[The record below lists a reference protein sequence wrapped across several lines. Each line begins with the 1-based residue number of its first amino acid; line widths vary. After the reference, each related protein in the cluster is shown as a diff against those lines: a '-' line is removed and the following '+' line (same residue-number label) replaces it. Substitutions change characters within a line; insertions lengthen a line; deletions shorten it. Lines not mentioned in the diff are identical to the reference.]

1 MPNLY
6 KNSYKN
12 KNENNTENQDEDM
25 FKDDTINEKMKL
37 NFPNKLILQNK
48 NN

>member
-37 NFPNKLILQNK
+37 NFPNKLIL
-48 NN
+48 